1 MTVDPHVTEIKR
13 QVALKKARYAKL
25 RQDAR
30 RDSGAGPLEFQE
42 MLVLLQEINYLELSY
57 RREDGVCNFLKE
69 PELSICS

>member
-13 QVALKKARYAKL
+13 QVALKKARYAEL
-25 RQDAR
+25 RSEASSR
-30 RDSGAGPLEFQE
+30 RGAEMKEFME
-42 MLVLLQEINYLELSY
+42 MMVLLQEINYLELSY